1 MTAALKEFGYRITDE
16 EGAELFGVV
25 DTERQGRL
33 GRAELSAGL
42 IDWKA
47 FQVGAGALQLPY
59 MYISS
64 RVMTGGTCSA

>member
-1 MTAALKEFGYRITDE
+1 MLRPLRPLHAGAQISQAEMTAALKEFGYRITDE

-47 FQVGAGALQLPY
+47 FQVGA
-59 MYISS
+59 
-64 RVMTGGTCSA
+64 